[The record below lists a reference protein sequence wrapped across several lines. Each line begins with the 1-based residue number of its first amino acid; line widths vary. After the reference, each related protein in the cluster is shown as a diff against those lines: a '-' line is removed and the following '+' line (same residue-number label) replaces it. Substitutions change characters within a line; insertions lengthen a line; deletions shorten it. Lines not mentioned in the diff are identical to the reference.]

1 MTYAYIQP
9 EDHLDV
15 IKESDLVIIVES
27 FLDINETNCELSYK
41 DLVDVDIEIGDVFL
55 ATIQNFS
62 AVIDTVREKSEQ
74 GDLITVISSNHDE
87 NRAFSNML
95 LGRVLSEQLD
105 IKTDEPTDPTQVIEL
120 LDSIREKWESEKK
133 LFGQETLEDHYPSD
147 RIGAGI
153 YNKVKTVPIV

>member
-1 MTYAYIQP
+1 MTHAYIQP

-15 IKESDLVIIVES
+15 IRASDLVIIVES

-41 DLVDVDIEIGDVFL
+41 DLVGVDIEIEDVYL

-62 AVIDTVREKSEQ
+62 AVIDTAREKTEQ
-74 GDLITVISSNHDE
+74 GDLITVISSNHDG

-105 IKTDEPTDPTQVIEL
+105 INTEEPTDPTQVIEL
-120 LDSIREKWESEKK
+120 LDSIRKKWESEKK
-133 LFGQETLEDHYPSD
+133 LFGQETLEDHYPSN
-147 RIGAGI
+147 RIVSGI
-153 YNKVKTVPIV
+153 YNKVKTVPTV